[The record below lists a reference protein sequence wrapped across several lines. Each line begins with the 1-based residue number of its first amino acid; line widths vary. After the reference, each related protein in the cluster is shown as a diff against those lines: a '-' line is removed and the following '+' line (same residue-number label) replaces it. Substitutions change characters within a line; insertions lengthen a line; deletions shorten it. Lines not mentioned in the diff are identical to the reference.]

1 MSNVFYCKPI
11 LFQLRWNHPQCSC
24 AAPRNFPKA
33 AMRIEQEPGTR
44 VRVVSRS
51 FEDLLDVPKLI
62 DEIRTDNE
70 VKLLVEVERMN
81 IRLYELDLG
90 VPLASKV
97 HHNR

>member
-1 MSNVFYCKPI
+1 
-11 LFQLRWNHPQCSC
+11 
-24 AAPRNFPKA
+24 
-33 AMRIEQEPGTR
+33 MRIEQEPGTR